1 MIGIYCRTSKA
12 RKEKYTIEVQKEKGI
27 KFAKSLGLP
36 YKIYIDDGISGTK
49 DESSRDGIS
58 EMFEDMRNQ
67 VISATYSVEQAR
79 IERDTPT
86 WHLFVSLSLNFKIKY
101 FDGGR
106 EVDLENPTNRMLAE
120 LMSVV
125 NSFYAQL
132 TSQKVKEANA
142 KKVKEGKTHGLKP
155 YGYARDQNNKY
166 VIVEEEAKHVRR
178 IFDLSLSGLGAYT
191 IANILNSEGVPTK
204 FKRNFD
210 GVIKRKDPDTRKIK
224 EHKKEKI
231 IWRGNVISDMLRN
244 PIYKG
249 TRIWKMYEIIPEYEN
264 GRTKKRKRLIDQ
276 IVTTEHVPPIIDEAT
291 WEKVSINL
299 SRNKKNVGP
308 KDKYRYLLNGLLVCG
323 ICGEEIR
330 GKNRPKG
337 NDSSYKCTNK
347 RYPNAKCNNRGLNIY
362 RLDTFIIKL
371 LSSESQIKQIISS
384 LPDRASNST
393 KLNNLLTIKQNEEAN
408 ISKRIKSLILMAS
421 KVEESEEIEELADQL
436 KLLKNKKN
444 NLTLEIQ
451 EIESK
456 INEELKGRFEER
468 NSVGKRELKK
478 ISGKLELPENF
489 PVLKNVISNQIDF
502 IKITYDPNLKHYLL
516 EIQLAGKSK
525 PLFFGSDRISEK
537 WQYYINS
544 EKKMIYPSEDQP
556 FFVVDFYRK
565 NNFKLPKAG
574 IFSSFSFRIRKEDYI
589 KII

>member
-574 IFSSFSFRIRKEDYI
+574 YFLVFLSELGRKI
-589 KII
+589 T

>member
-178 IFDLSLSGLGAYT
+178 MFDLSLSGLGAYT
-191 IANILNSEGVPTK
+191 IANIFNSEGVPTK

-384 LPDRASNST
+384 LPDRPSNST
-393 KLNNLLTIKQNEEAN
+393 KSNNLLTIKQNEEAN

-489 PVLKNVISNQIDF
+489 PALKNVISNQIDF
-502 IKITYDPNLKHYLL
+502 IKITYDPKLKHYLL
-516 EIQLAGKSK
+516 EIQLAGKNK
-525 PLFFGSDRISEK
+525 PLFFGSDRISEE

-544 EKKMIYPSEDQP
+544 EKKMIYPSEDRP

-565 NNFKLPKAG
+565 NNFKLPRAG

>member
-58 EMFEDMRNQ
+58 EMFEDMRSQ
-67 VISATYSVEQAR
+67 TITATYAIEQAR
-79 IERDTPT
+79 IERDPPT
-86 WHLFVSLSLNFKIKY
+86 WHLFVSLSLNYKIKY

-106 EVDLENPTNRMLAE
+106 EVDLENPTNRMLAD

-125 NSFYAQL
+125 NSFYAEL

-155 YGYARDQNNKY
+155 YGYTRDEDNNY
-166 VIVEEEAKHVRR
+166 VIIEEEAKHVRR
-178 IFDLSLSGLGAYT
+178 MFELSLSGLGAYT

-224 EHKKEKI
+224 EFKKEKI

-249 TRIWKMYEIIPEYEN
+249 TRIWKMYEVLPEYEN

-276 IVTTEHVPPIIDEAT
+276 IVTTEHVPPIIDETT

-308 KDKYRYLLNGLLVCG
+308 KDKYRYLLNGKLICG

-347 RYPNAKCNNRGLNIY
+347 RYPNAKCSNRGLNIY

-384 LPDRASNST
+384 LPDRVSNST
-393 KLNNLLTIKQNEEAN
+393 KLNNLLNIKQNEEAN

-451 EIESK
+451 EIENK
-456 INEELKGRFEER
+456 INQELKGRFEER

-489 PVLKNVISNQIDF
+489 PVLKNIISNQIDF
-502 IKITYDPNLKHYLL
+502 IKITYDPELKHYLL
-516 EIQLAGKSK
+516 EIQLTGKNK

-556 FFVVDFYRK
+556 TFVIDFYRK
-565 NNFKLPKAG
+565 NNFKLPRAG

>member
-1 MIGIYCRTSKA
+1 
-12 RKEKYTIEVQKEKGI
+12 
-27 KFAKSLGLP
+27 
-36 YKIYIDDGISGTK
+36 
-49 DESSRDGIS
+49 
-58 EMFEDMRNQ
+58 
-67 VISATYSVEQAR
+67 
-79 IERDTPT
+79 
-86 WHLFVSLSLNFKIKY
+86 
-101 FDGGR
+101 
-106 EVDLENPTNRMLAE
+106 
-120 LMSVV
+120 
-125 NSFYAQL
+125 
-132 TSQKVKEANA
+132 
-142 KKVKEGKTHGLKP
+142 
-155 YGYARDQNNKY
+155 
-166 VIVEEEAKHVRR
+166 
-178 IFDLSLSGLGAYT
+178 
-191 IANILNSEGVPTK
+191 
-204 FKRNFD
+204 
-210 GVIKRKDPDTRKIK
+210 
-224 EHKKEKI
+224 
-231 IWRGNVISDMLRN
+231 
-244 PIYKG
+244 
-249 TRIWKMYEIIPEYEN
+249 
-264 GRTKKRKRLIDQ
+264 
-276 IVTTEHVPPIIDEAT
+276 
-291 WEKVSINL
+291 
-299 SRNKKNVGP
+299 
-308 KDKYRYLLNGLLVCG
+308 
-323 ICGEEIR
+323 
-330 GKNRPKG
+330 
-337 NDSSYKCTNK
+337 
-347 RYPNAKCNNRGLNIY
+347 
-362 RLDTFIIKL
+362 
-371 LSSESQIKQIISS
+371 
-384 LPDRASNST
+384 
-393 KLNNLLTIKQNEEAN
+393 
-408 ISKRIKSLILMAS
+408 MAS

>member
-155 YGYARDQNNKY
+155 YGYARDKNNKY

-178 IFDLSLSGLGAYT
+178 IFDLSLSGMGAYT

-264 GRTKKRKRLIDQ
+264 GRAKKIKRLIDQ

-393 KLNNLLTIKQNEEAN
+393 KLNNLLSIKQKEEAN

-436 KLLKNKKN
+436 KLLKSKKN

-456 INEELKGRFEER
+456 INKELKGRFEER

-502 IKITYDPNLKHYLL
+502 IKITYDSELKHYLL
-516 EIQLAGKSK
+516 EIQLAGKNK

-565 NNFKLPKAG
+565 NNFKLPRAG
-574 IFSSFSFRIRKEDYI
+574 IFSSFSFRISKEDYI